1 MNKELIK
8 SWVFKILPIVLA
20 FVVGKGWLQ
29 QSDADQVVPVL
40 NSLLSSLDEVL
51 LAATS
56 AITLWRSI
64 RTHKKQAD
72 GITG

>member
-1 MNKELIK
+1 MSKELIK

-20 FVVGKGWLQ
+20 FIVGKGWVQ

-40 NSLLSSLDEVL
+40 QSLISSLDEVL

-64 RTHKKQAD
+64 RTHKHKSD
-72 GITG
+72 GISG

>member
-1 MNKELIK
+1 MSKELIK

-20 FVVGKGWLQ
+20 FIVGKGWVQ

-40 NSLLSSLDEVL
+40 QSLISSLDEVL

-64 RTHKKQAD
+64 RTHQKKPD
-72 GITG
+72 GIAG

>member
-1 MNKELIK
+1 MNKDLIK
-8 SWVFKILPIVLA
+8 SWIFKILPIVLA
-20 FVVGKGWLQ
+20 FIVGKGWIQ

-40 NSLLSSLDEVL
+40 NSLISSIDELL

-64 RTHKKQAD
+64 RTHKQKSD
-72 GITG
+72 GISG

>member
-20 FVVGKGWLQ
+20 FIVGKGWVQ

-40 NSLLSSLDEVL
+40 QSLISSLDELL

-64 RTHKKQAD
+64 RTHQKKPD
-72 GITG
+72 GIAG